1 MAFLRCDLLGSDK
14 LERFVASGLNEI
26 AMRKLIA
33 VLSLI
38 WVLPLLVEGSVRVKD
53 VARIQGVRDNQLV
66 GYGLVVGLNRTG
78 DKQQTFFTTQSLV
91 NMLDRLGVTVT
102 AQSLRVEN
110 IAAVVVTTEF
120 PAFSRPGSRLD
131 CTVSSI
137 GDARSLQGG
146 TLIQTPLKAAN
157 GQVYA
162 VAQGAIL
169 IGGFSAGNAANGVQ
183 VNHPTVGRVASGA
196 IVERE
201 VMSDLLNRDQL
212 ELVLSESDFTTAS
225 RLEAGINQKMGAGTA
240 KSRDGRTVLVR
251 VPAEYKERM
260 IDLIAELENIQ
271 IETDRKAKIVL
282 NERTGTIVIGKD
294 VRISAVAITHGS
306 LSIQIGTNF
315 NVSQPIA
322 PFGQGETVV
331 TPEQTVKAEEKRS
344 NLVLLK
350 EGANVEDLVKAL
362 NALGVTPRDL
372 VAIFQAIKAAGA
384 LQADVELM

>member
-1 MAFLRCDLLGSDK
+1 
-14 LERFVASGLNEI
+14 
-26 AMRKLIA
+26 MRRLMA
-33 VLSLI
+33 VLILASFA
-38 WVLPLLVEGSVRVKD
+38 VPAVAGVRVKE
-53 VARIQGVRDNQLV
+53 VARVQGVRDNQLV

-78 DKQQTFFTTQSLV
+78 DRQQTFFTTQSLI

-110 IAAVVVTTEF
+110 IAAVMVTAELPSF
-120 PAFSRPGSRLD
+120 ARAGSRLD

-146 TLIQTPLKAAN
+146 LLVQTPLKAAN

-162 VAQGAIL
+162 VAQGSIV
-169 IGGFSAGNAANGVQ
+169 IGGFSAGNSANGVQ
-183 VNHPTVGRVASGA
+183 VNHPTVGRVMNGG

-201 VMSDLLNRDQL
+201 VASDLMNRDHL

-225 RLEAGINQKMGAGTA
+225 RLEAGINQKMGAGSA
-240 KSRDGRTVLVR
+240 RSLDGRTVSVR

-271 IETDRKAKIVL
+271 IETDRKAKVVL
-282 NERTGTIVIGKD
+282 NERTGTVVIGKD
-294 VRISAVAITHGS
+294 VRIAAVAITQGS

-315 NVSQPIA
+315 NVSQPA
-322 PFGQGETVV
+322 PLGQGQTTV
-331 TPEQTVKAEEKRS
+331 TPEQTVKAEEKGG

-350 EGANVEDLVKAL
+350 DGANVEDLVKAL
-362 NALGVTPRDL
+362 NGLGVTPRDL

-384 LQADVELM
+384 LQAELEII

>member
-1 MAFLRCDLLGSDK
+1 
-14 LERFVASGLNEI
+14 VAILN
-26 AMRKLIA
+26 
-33 VLSLI
+33 
-38 WVLPLLVEGSVRVKD
+38 LPLLTTEEGAVRWLDGLRITGMKKLICIVSFVCLMLRPVLSAVRVKD
-53 VARIQGVRDNQLV
+53 VAGIQGVRDNQLV

-78 DKQQTFFTTQSLV
+78 DRQQTFFTNQSLI

-102 AQSLRVEN
+102 AQALRVEN
-110 IAAVVVTTEF
+110 IAAVMVTAELSS
-120 PAFSRPGSRLD
+120 FSRPGSRLD
-131 CTVSSI
+131 CTISSI

-146 TLIQTPLKAAN
+146 ILIQTPLKAAN

-162 VAQGAIL
+162 VAQGPVVL
-169 IGGFSAGNAANGVQ
+169 GGFSAGNALNGVQ
-183 VNHPTVGRVASGA
+183 VNHPTVGRIANGA

-201 VMSDLLNRDQL
+201 VLSNLLERDHL
-212 ELVLSESDFTTAS
+212 ELVLHQSDFTTAS
-225 RLEAGINQKMGAGTA
+225 RLEAGVNQKLGVGTA
-240 KSRDGRTVLVR
+240 RSLDGRTVSVR
-251 VPAEYKERM
+251 VPSEYKDRM

-271 IETDRKAKIVL
+271 IETDQKAKVVL
-282 NERTGTIVIGKD
+282 NERTGTVVIGKE

-331 TPEQTVKAEEKRS
+331 TPEQTVRAEEKSS

-350 EGANVEDLVKAL
+350 DGANVEDLVKAL

-372 VAIFQAIKAAGA
+372 AAIFQAIKAAGA
-384 LQADVELM
+384 LQADLELI

>member
-1 MAFLRCDLLGSDK
+1 MK
-14 LERFVASGLNEI
+14 
-26 AMRKLIA
+26 KLICIVSFVCLMLRP
-33 VLSLI
+33 VLSA
-38 WVLPLLVEGSVRVKD
+38 VRVKD
-53 VARIQGVRDNQLV
+53 VAGIQGVRDNQLV

-78 DKQQTFFTTQSLV
+78 DRQQTFFTNQSLI

-102 AQSLRVEN
+102 AQALRVEN
-110 IAAVVVTTEF
+110 IAAVMVTAELSS
-120 PAFSRPGSRLD
+120 FSRPGSRLD
-131 CTVSSI
+131 CTISSI

-146 TLIQTPLKAAN
+146 ILIQTPLKAAN

-162 VAQGAIL
+162 VAQGPVVL
-169 IGGFSAGNAANGVQ
+169 GGFSAGNALNGVQ
-183 VNHPTVGRVASGA
+183 VNHPTVGRIANGA

-201 VMSDLLNRDQL
+201 VLSNLLERDHL
-212 ELVLSESDFTTAS
+212 ELVLHQSDFTTAS
-225 RLEAGINQKMGAGTA
+225 RLEAGVNQKLGVGTA
-240 KSRDGRTVLVR
+240 RSLDGRTVSVR
-251 VPAEYKERM
+251 VPSEYKDRM

-271 IETDRKAKIVL
+271 IETDQKAKVVL
-282 NERTGTIVIGKD
+282 NERTGTVVIGKE

-331 TPEQTVKAEEKRS
+331 TPEQTVRAEEKSS

-350 EGANVEDLVKAL
+350 DGANVEDLVKAL

-372 VAIFQAIKAAGA
+372 AAIFQAIKAAGA
-384 LQADVELM
+384 LQADLELI